1 MNGGADLGG
10 MMGFGPVVDEPGE
23 PNFHADW
30 EARVLGMIVA
40 IGACGQWNLDQSRFA
55 RETLPP
61 ATYMSLPYYAIWLE
75 AAVKLMT
82 ARGMISQAEL
92 AEGKALDAPV
102 PIKRRLGKDDV
113 AAALKAGGPVDR
125 PAQGTPAFAVGDTI
139 HTINIHPESHTRLPR
154 YARDKTGTITRVHG
168 FHVYPDTNAQGVGE
182 QPTWLYQVS
191 FAARTLW
198 GEDRGMRDVVT
209 LDLWEPYL
217 RARA

>member
-10 MMGFGPVVDEPGE
+10 MMGFGPVLDEADE

-30 EARVLGMIVA
+30 EARVLGIIVA
-40 IGACGQWNLDQSRFA
+40 LGACGQWNLDQSRFA
-55 RETLPP
+55 RESLPP

-82 ARGMISQAEL
+82 ARGMITGAEL
-92 AEGKALDAPV
+92 AQGKAQLP
-102 PIKRRLGKDDV
+102 PIAVKRCLAQADV
-113 AAALKAGGPVDR
+113 QAALNAGGPVDR
-125 PAQGTPAFAVGDTI
+125 PAQGAPAFAVGDTI

-168 FHVYPDTNAQGVGE
+168 FHVYPDANARGEGE
-182 QPTWLYQVS
+182 QPTWLYQVA
-191 FAARTLW
+191 FPARTLW
-198 GEDRGMRDVVT
+198 GEDRSAADTVT

-217 RARA
+217 KVRT